1 MSAPW
6 MNESSMIIFFLS
18 FLCKEREEKFNG
30 KSYNKKDKFM
40 SIRTICADQEGSHG
54 MGRKIKPKH
63 KLY

>member
-1 MSAPW
+1 MIAPW

-40 SIRTICADQEGSHG
+40 SIRTICADQEG
-54 MGRKIKPKH
+54 
-63 KLY
+63 